1 MEISKFID
9 HTILKATA
17 RKEDINKLCEEAK
30 KYNFFSVCVNGAN
43 VRYAYEQVKNSDVK
57 VPQLWDF
64 LWEQCLRMLKFLKQK
79 GQ

>member
-30 KYNFFSVCVNGAN
+30 KYKSSTGKYCV
-43 VRYAYEQVKNSDVK
+43 
-57 VPQLWDF
+57 L
-64 LWEQCLRMLKFLKQK
+64 
-79 GQ
+79 